1 MFAASKGNGLCCSF
15 PAYAKPVGQGFLVYS
30 SVQLV
35 TVKLPEYQNFE
46 AGISCKISSLYNYL
60 KWLMIILTKKKK
72 TNKQAKKQYLQ
83 YTNKG
88 GFKDCNINQTMTICS

>member
-72 TNKQAKKQYLQ
+72 QTNKQKNS
-83 YTNKG
+83 T
-88 GFKDCNINQTMTICS
+88 CNVQTKEDLKTVTLTKP